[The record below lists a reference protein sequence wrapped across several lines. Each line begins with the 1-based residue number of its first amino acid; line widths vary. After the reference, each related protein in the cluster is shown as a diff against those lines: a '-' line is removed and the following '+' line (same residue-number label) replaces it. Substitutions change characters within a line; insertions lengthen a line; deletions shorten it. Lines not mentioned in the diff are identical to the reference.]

1 VFYVAVACRTLSP
14 DTPLASITTEILKA
28 IIVERV
34 DRGCKGMARDIYLLV
49 SGVYSWAIG
58 GRHNFKITT
67 NACSLSLK
75 HLEAT
80 LEPRTRV
87 FSEAELRAYG
97 KAAGEQPAAW
107 GRFYEL
113 ALLTGIRR
121 TELAGMRWDE
131 LTIIPYHTNRP
142 YRLQGRRLAYPGP
155 PNKNETI
162 RSCRANNQT
171 HG

>member
-1 VFYVAVACRTLSP
+1 MGHRWTAQFQDHDQS
-14 DTPLASITTEILKA
+14 
-28 IIVERV
+28 
-34 DRGCKGMARDIYLLV
+34 LLV
-49 SGVYSWAIG
+49 E
-58 GRHNFKITT
+58 
-67 NACSLSLK
+67 
-75 HLEAT
+75 LEAFEPT

-155 PNKNETI
+155 PNKNENDPI
-162 RSCRANNQT
+162 MSCQ
-171 HG
+171 

>member
-1 VFYVAVACRTLSP
+1 MGHRWTAQFQDHDQS
-14 DTPLASITTEILKA
+14 
-28 IIVERV
+28 
-34 DRGCKGMARDIYLLV
+34 LLV
-49 SGVYSWAIG
+49 ELEA
-58 GRHNFKITT
+58 F
-67 NACSLSLK
+67 
-75 HLEAT
+75 EAT

-131 LTIIPYHTNRP
+131 LTIIPRIGHIDSKDGVWRIPAHRTKMKRSDHVVPITKHMAEILQRMFTRRHPGYQHVLTASNGKRP
-142 YRLQGRRLAYPGP
+142 LSDFGRDQSHA
-155 PNKNETI
+155 
-162 RSCRANNQT
+162 
-171 HG
+171 